1 MSKRR
6 GKGDSLPPLQKR
18 IVLNL
23 AKSKPQTIN
32 ETVKSIS
39 KHYKPSWIAFKSL
52 EEKGLVKK
60 IGKKSYRGREYPEF
74 WLTVEGVLVAMLE
87 GASSIDLLNKV
98 NEVYPENKILQYCL
112 EVAPKLN
119 PEVFRLFLSAIR
131 SKGKLEPIDMA
142 TIFLTQMQTD
152 TSSKTFKELGEI
164 LKKYPQEHSRLKKR
178 LSEMRTD
185 LDQIEKMI

>member
-1 MSKRR
+1 MSKPKRKR
-6 GKGDSLPPLQKR
+6 DNLPPLQKR

-23 AKSKPQTIN
+23 AENSPQTIN
-32 ETVKSIS
+32 GTARSIKS
-39 KHYKPSWIAFKSL
+39 HYKPSWIAFKSI

-87 GASSIDLLNKV
+87 GASSIDLLSRV

-164 LKKYPQEHSRLKKR
+164 LKKYPQEHSRLKKQ
-178 LSEMRTD
+178 LSEMHTD